1 MNAFEIGC
9 VCVRMCVYAC
19 KYCVFLLLTKY
30 TLMSGSDGDC
40 VCVPPPSGTHH
51 SGDSEAM
58 LLHPQQ
64 VKVQHS
70 SVTFQIVFKGKCDGG
85 VVNLLLLLQ

>member
-1 MNAFEIGC
+1 
-9 VCVRMCVYAC
+9 
-19 KYCVFLLLTKY
+19 
-30 TLMSGSDGDC
+30 MSGSDGDC
-40 VCVPPPSGTHH
+40 VCVPPPSGAHH

-85 VVNLLLLLQ
+85 VVCISAAAAAMIMEVELQMTTDV